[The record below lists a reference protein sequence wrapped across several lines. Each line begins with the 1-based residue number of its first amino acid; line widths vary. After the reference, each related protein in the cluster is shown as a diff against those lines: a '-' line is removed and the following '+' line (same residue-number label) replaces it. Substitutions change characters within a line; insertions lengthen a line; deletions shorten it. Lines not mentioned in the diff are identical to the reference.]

1 MCIYCDKKFDSD
13 KGVKIHQKEC
23 KKIHTSKSAD
33 KLPSQHEILSNV
45 NQNTPLDY
53 CSNKKDLKE
62 SKTNQSIEVNASE
75 KSKDGYVEYS
85 LPFGWKKV
93 GHKRKSSISNPNGK
107 LWDMY
112 VFSPDGKRFRSTV
125 KVMRYLELNPHISC
139 DLDVTNCNRPKDSE
153 VIQPKFENSQTQMNT
168 LSEF

>member
-1 MCIYCDKKFDSD
+1 MTMIP
-13 KGVKIHQKEC
+13 VE
-23 KKIHTSKSAD
+23 
-33 KLPSQHEILSNV
+33 
-45 NQNTPLDY
+45 
-53 CSNKKDLKE
+53 KDLKE
-62 SKTNQSIEVNASE
+62 SKTNQSIEVNVSE
-75 KSKDGYVEYS
+75 KSKDDYVEYS